1 MAKITNDSELRAMIA
16 GLGAKEQ
23 RTLGARFANSVASYT
38 QNKQL
43 LAAIEAAMEPDL
55 ADDDKEQAYKSA
67 KSISVKTYT
76 ACGRDAD
83 WMLQAEH
90 FVAAATTAALAPV
103 AEQVG
108 TNPAW
113 KAAMQARMAQNCAMM
128 ESAEAKVDNEAK
140 RQYEIA
146 EELAG

>member
-16 GLGAKEQ
+16 GLGAQSQ
-23 RTLGARFANSVASYT
+23 RTLGARFANSVAGYT

-55 ADDDKEQAYKSA
+55 ADDDKEQAYKNA

-83 WMLQAEH
+83 WLLQAEH
-90 FVAAATTAALAPV
+90 FVAAAATAALAPV
-103 AEQVG
+103 AEQGG

-128 ESAEAKVDNEAK
+128 ETADDKVDNEAK

-146 EELAG
+146 EEFGG